1 LLIAEISG
9 YSLPLTVDASGIT
22 TGGPA
27 TLTPSQPYDILVTGG
42 VGSSGP
48 AVSGAEELFG
58 AFTAGLP
65 HMGGAVLFAPSGVV
79 PLTSTLANGS
89 YSAYVS
95 VAFQGNA
102 PIVSGRVTQ
111 SVIEVLALPTGIGR
125 VTQSVIELMVGL
137 GISCGNP
144 PPGLNQ
150 VPYSHTFPAGSP
162 DPPYTFSIIGGSVPP
177 GLSLNAA
184 TGVVSGVPT
193 ANGTFPFTIQVTDS
207 VFSVASVAC
216 SITIGG
222 GQIRITLRGVKV
234 RTKCGGDEPGIA
246 EVPQISK
253 VDRAL

>member
-1 LLIAEISG
+1 L
-9 YSLPLTVDASGIT
+9 
-22 TGGPA
+22 
-27 TLTPSQPYDILVTGG
+27 
-42 VGSSGP
+42 
-48 AVSGAEELFG
+48 
-58 AFTAGLP
+58 
-65 HMGGAVLFAPSGVV
+65 
-79 PLTSTLANGS
+79 
-89 YSAYVS
+89 
-95 VAFQGNA
+95 
-102 PIVSGRVTQ
+102 
-111 SVIEVLALPTGIGR
+111 
-125 VTQSVIELMVGL
+125 
-137 GISCGNP
+137 
-144 PPGLNQ
+144 
-150 VPYSHTFPAGSP
+150 
-162 DPPYTFSIIGGSVPP
+162 PP